1 MKMLKVS
8 KFVCLK
14 VFKEKYVTDETKEVR
29 SVSFRKVSERRGS
42 WPLAYKKVTVSED
55 I

>member
-1 MKMLKVS
+1 MPKVS
-8 KFVCLK
+8 NDPLFIS
-14 VFKEKYVTDETKEVR
+14 FKEKYVTDETKELR
-29 SVSFRKVSERRGS
+29 SASFRKVSERRGS